1 MESAVHFFAVK
12 NCCPEDDRAA
22 NTKIWLVLVQLVE
35 YCSDTVAYSTNNVSC
50 ILFSFNASICK
61 KGYALSSD

>member
-1 MESAVHFFAVK
+1 MHFFAVK
-12 NCCPEDDRAA
+12 NCCSEDDRAA
-22 NTKIWLVLVQLVE
+22 NTKIWLVLVQLVA
-35 YCSDTVAYSTNNVSC
+35 YCSDTVAYSANNVSC